1 MSFFVPVNGISG
13 PEMSVQEVCL
23 DHDIEV
29 AFSMA
34 EDIYLN
40 EVTNFLNGRPGFRHS
55 TTKEQRAVY
64 VLARALQTYARAMA
78 NTDFNLTPPSESQVK
93 S

>member
-1 MSFFVPVNGISG
+1 MSFFVPEKGISG
-13 PEMSVQEVCL
+13 PDMSVQEVCL

-29 AFSMA
+29 AFGMA
-34 EDIYLN
+34 EDIYVN

-78 NTDFNLTPPSESQVK
+78 NNEFKLTSSNESAT
-93 S
+93 